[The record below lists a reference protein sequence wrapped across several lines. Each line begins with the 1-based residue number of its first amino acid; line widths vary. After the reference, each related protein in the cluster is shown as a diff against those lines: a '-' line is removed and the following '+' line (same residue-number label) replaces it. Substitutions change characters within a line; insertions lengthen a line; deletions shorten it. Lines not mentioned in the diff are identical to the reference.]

1 MTFMEPTCPS
11 EQLQFCN
18 DLGHQ
23 PFPVQVTTILRYLAF
38 LSASGRAFGTIQNH
52 ISSIKHFHLLLGF
65 APGWDSA
72 YLFQLALRGSK
83 RLLGTAPFRKLPITP
98 NLLLSMARLFN
109 LGNPLHA
116 AMWALFLVAFFSFL
130 RKSNLVADSPSATS
144 DKLPRRCDFVL
155 APEGAFLQIRATK
168 TIQFKQ
174 RILSIPLPFIP
185 NSPLCPVSA
194 LINHFRLN
202 RLASSDFLFSVKSSP
217 SLPPR
222 PITYR
227 NFASFLS
234 KAITTLDLDPQSF
247 SPHSF
252 RRGGASF
259 AFECNVPAELIK
271 FQGDW
276 RSDAYLVYLEM
287 SSSQKRLAVN
297 SMASRIRLPT
307 SSWFG
312 FGRWSFI
319 VNIVLAS
326 LIA

>member
-1 MTFMEPTCPS
+1 MQSHLKLFT
-11 EQLQFCN
+11 QFCH

-83 RLLGTAPFRKLPITP
+83 RLLGTAPLRKLPITP

-130 RKSNLVADSPSATS
+130 RQSNLVAASPSATS
-144 DKLPRRCDFVL
+144 DKLPRRCDLVL

-194 LINHFRLN
+194 LLNHFRLN
-202 RLASSDFLFSVKSSP
+202 RLASSDFLFSVQFSHSS
-217 SLPPR
+217 PPR
-222 PITYR
+222 PITSR

-234 KAITTLDLDPQSF
+234 KVITTLDLDSQSF

-297 SMASRIRLPT
+297 SMASRIQQLT
-307 SSWFG
+307 
-312 FGRWSFI
+312 
-319 VNIVLAS
+319 L
-326 LIA
+326 

>member
-1 MTFMEPTCPS
+1 MQSHLKLFT
-11 EQLQFCN
+11 QFCN

-52 ISSIKHFHLLLGF
+52 ISNIKHFHLLLGF

-98 NLLLSMARLFN
+98 KLLLSMARLFN

-194 LINHFRLN
+194 LIKHFPLN
-202 RLASSDFLFSVKSSP
+202 RLASSDFLFSIKSSH
-217 SLPPR
+217 SLHPR

-227 NFASFLS
+227 KFASFCNFYL
-234 KAITTLDLDPQSF
+234 TDLT
-247 SPHSF
+247 
-252 RRGGASF
+252 A
-259 AFECNVPAELIK
+259 
-271 FQGDW
+271 
-276 RSDAYLVYLEM
+276 LV
-287 SSSQKRLAVN
+287 
-297 SMASRIRLPT
+297 
-307 SSWFG
+307 
-312 FGRWSFI
+312 
-319 VNIVLAS
+319 
-326 LIA
+326 

>member
-1 MTFMEPTCPS
+1 M
-11 EQLQFCN
+11 
-18 DLGHQ
+18 G
-23 PFPVQVTTILRYLAF
+23 
-38 LSASGRAFGTIQNH
+38 FG
-52 ISSIKHFHLLLGF
+52 L
-65 APGWDSA
+65 
-72 YLFQLALRGSK
+72 LFQLALRGSK

-98 NLLLSMARLFN
+98 KLLLSMARLFN

-130 RKSNLVADSPSATS
+130 RKSNLVTDSLSATS

-155 APEGAFLQIRATK
+155 APKGAFLQIRATK

-185 NSPLCPVSA
+185 NSPLCPVAA

-217 SLPPR
+217 SLTPR

-234 KAITTLDLDPQSF
+234 KVITMLDLDSQSF

-276 RSDAYLVYLEM
+276 SSDAYSVYLEM

-297 SMASRIRLPT
+297 SMASRIRQLKM
-307 SSWFG
+307 
-312 FGRWSFI
+312 
-319 VNIVLAS
+319 
-326 LIA
+326 

>member
-1 MTFMEPTCPS
+1 MQSHLKLFT
-11 EQLQFCN
+11 QFCH

-23 PFPVQVTTILRYLAF
+23 SFLVQVTTILRYLAF
-38 LSASGRAFGTIQNH
+38 LSALGRAFGTIQNH
-52 ISSIKHFHLLLGF
+52 ISNIKHFHLLLGF

-83 RLLGTAPFRKLPITP
+83 RFGTAPFRKLPITP
-98 NLLLSMARLFN
+98 TLLLSMARLFN

-144 DKLPRRCDFVL
+144 NKLPRRCDFVL

-174 RILSIPLPFIP
+174 HILLIPLPFIP

-202 RLASSDFLFSVKSSP
+202 RLALSDFWFSVKSSP

-234 KAITTLDLDPQSF
+234 KVITTLDLDPQSF

-252 RRGGASF
+252 RR
-259 AFECNVPAELIK
+259 EVRP
-271 FQGDW
+271 
-276 RSDAYLVYLEM
+276 
-287 SSSQKRLAVN
+287 
-297 SMASRIRLPT
+297 LPSNAT
-307 SSWFG
+307 L
-312 FGRWSFI
+312 RQ
-319 VNIVLAS
+319 N
-326 LIA
+326 

>member
-1 MTFMEPTCPS
+1 MPP
-11 EQLQFCN
+11 
-18 DLGHQ
+18 DG
-23 PFPVQVTTILRYLAF
+23 IR
-38 LSASGRAFGTIQNH
+38 R
-52 ISSIKHFHLLLGF
+52 
-65 APGWDSA
+65 

-83 RLLGTAPFRKLPITP
+83 RLLGMAPFWKLPITP
-98 NLLLSMARLFN
+98 KLLLSMARLFN

-185 NSPLCPVSA
+185 NFPLCPVPA

-217 SLPPR
+217 SLPLR

-227 NFASFLS
+227 HFTSFLS
-234 KAITTLDLDPQSF
+234 KVITTLNLDSQSF
-247 SPHSF
+247 SPHS
-252 RRGGASF
+252 RAPRARE
-259 AFECNVPAELIK
+259 ARTEPWVRK
-271 FQGDW
+271 FGKL
-276 RSDAYLVYLEM
+276 S
-287 SSSQKRLAVN
+287 
-297 SMASRIRLPT
+297 I
-307 SSWFG
+307 
-312 FGRWSFI
+312 
-319 VNIVLAS
+319 
-326 LIA
+326 

>member
-1 MTFMEPTCPS
+1 MQSHLKLFT
-11 EQLQFCN
+11 QFCH

-83 RLLGTAPFRKLPITP
+83 RLLGMAPSWKLPITP
-98 NLLLSMARLFN
+98 KLLLSMARLFN
-109 LGNPLHA
+109 LGNPLH
-116 AMWALFLVAFFSFL
+116 AFFSFL

-144 DKLPRRCDFVL
+144 DKLPRRCHFVL

-194 LINHFRLN
+194 LIKHFPLN
-202 RLASSDFLFSVKSSP
+202 RLASSDFLFSIKSSH
-217 SLPPR
+217 SLHPR

-227 NFASFLS
+227 KFASFCNFYL
-234 KAITTLDLDPQSF
+234 TDLT
-247 SPHSF
+247 
-252 RRGGASF
+252 A
-259 AFECNVPAELIK
+259 
-271 FQGDW
+271 
-276 RSDAYLVYLEM
+276 LV
-287 SSSQKRLAVN
+287 
-297 SMASRIRLPT
+297 
-307 SSWFG
+307 
-312 FGRWSFI
+312 
-319 VNIVLAS
+319 
-326 LIA
+326 

>member
-98 NLLLSMARLFN
+98 KLLLSMARLFN
-109 LGNPLHA
+109 LGNPLHT
-116 AMWALFLVAFFSFL
+116 AMWALFWVAFFSFL
-130 RKSNLVADSPSATS
+130 HKSNLVADSLSATS
-144 DKLPRRCDFVL
+144 NMLPHRCDFVL
-155 APEGAFLQIRATK
+155 APEGAFLEIRATK

-174 RILSIPLPFIP
+174 RILPIPLPFSP

-194 LINHFRLN
+194 LISHFRLN

-217 SLPPR
+217 SLPLR
-222 PITYR
+222 LITYR
-227 NFASFLS
+227 HFASFLS
-234 KAITTLDLDPQSF
+234 KVITTFNLDCQSF

-259 AFECNVPAELIK
+259 AFKFNVLAELIK

-276 RSDAYLVYLEM
+276 RNDTYLDV
-287 SSSQKRLAVN
+287 
-297 SMASRIRLPT
+297 
-307 SSWFG
+307 
-312 FGRWSFI
+312 
-319 VNIVLAS
+319 
-326 LIA
+326 

>member
-1 MTFMEPTCPS
+1 MEPTCLC

-83 RLLGTAPFRKLPITP
+83 RLLGMAPFWKLPITSK
-98 NLLLSMARLFN
+98 LLLSMARLFN

-116 AMWALFLVAFFSFL
+116 AIWAFFWVAFFSFL
-130 RKSNLVADSPSATS
+130 HKSKLVADSLNATS
-144 DKLPRRCDFVL
+144 NMLPHRCDFVL
-155 APEGAFLQIRATK
+155 ATKGAFLQIRATK

-174 RILSIPLPFIP
+174 RILSIPLPFSP

-202 RLASSDFLFSVKSSP
+202 HLASSDFLFSVKSSP
-217 SLPPR
+217 SLPLR
-222 PITYR
+222 LITYR
-227 NFASFLS
+227 HL
-234 KAITTLDLDPQSF
+234 
-247 SPHSF
+247 
-252 RRGGASF
+252 
-259 AFECNVPAELIK
+259 AF
-271 FQGDW
+271 F
-276 RSDAYLVYLEM
+276 
-287 SSSQKRLAVN
+287 
-297 SMASRIRLPT
+297 
-307 SSWFG
+307 
-312 FGRWSFI
+312 FI
-319 VNIVLAS
+319 
-326 LIA
+326 

>member
-1 MTFMEPTCPS
+1 M
-11 EQLQFCN
+11 
-18 DLGHQ
+18 G
-23 PFPVQVTTILRYLAF
+23 AF
-38 LSASGRAFGTIQNH
+38 FGC
-52 ISSIKHFHLLLGF
+52 
-65 APGWDSA
+65 
-72 YLFQLALRGSK
+72 LF
-83 RLLGTAPFRKLPITP
+83 
-98 NLLLSMARLFN
+98 LLS
-109 LGNPLHA
+109 H
-116 AMWALFLVAFFSFL
+116 
-130 RKSNLVADSPSATS
+130 KSNLVADSLSATS

-202 RLASSDFLFSVKSSP
+202 RLASSDFLFSVKSSHA
-217 SLPPR
+217 SPPR

-227 NFASFLS
+227 NFTSFLS
-234 KAITTLDLDPQSF
+234 KVITKLDLDSQSF

-259 AFECNVPAELIK
+259 AFECNVPAELMK

-276 RSDAYLVYLEM
+276 RSDAYLVDLEM

-297 SMASRIRLPT
+297 SMASRIRQLK
-307 SSWFG
+307 
-312 FGRWSFI
+312 
-319 VNIVLAS
+319 IVL
-326 LIA
+326 